1 MQVVVN
7 WAKVLPLCG
16 QNLWYRTLV
25 VRKVHLTFFTRR
37 SLPHRCNAQADSQRA
52 EDVAEDWS
60 RKLWEDLFVNY
71 WYRFPVLYVFAR
83 LAPAHK
89 MGKMG

>member
-25 VRKVHLTFFTRR
+25 VAKGSSDVLYQEVATTYMQCTGRFTTSGGCGRR
-37 SLPHRCNAQADSQRA
+37 LEPQ
-52 EDVAEDWS
+52 
-60 RKLWEDLFVNY
+60 LWEDLFVNY